1 VSHHSD
7 CAKDGDLFA
16 ENAQLRADLATSH
29 ARVKQLEADLEEM
42 TEKWERACDHASHQ
56 ELLKMQA
63 EGPKLEQLW
72 RKAEELTEL
81 LRSSPCKSCA
91 SARAE
96 LRTLTE
102 AWALRELTLPHPQYA
117 LEAHT
122 ASLPERVRALIRAGA
137 GKPIGECDRC
147 GKRAPLHCDRDK
159 YGVHRRTCC
168 PGWGCSAEKGD
179 ANRGE

>member
-1 VSHHSD
+1 MFIEEGCRVESE
-7 CAKDGDLFA
+7 LA
-16 ENAQLRADLATSH
+16 EH
-29 ARVKQLEADLEEM
+29 
-42 TEKWERACDHASHQ
+42 
-56 ELLKMQA
+56 
-63 EGPKLEQLW
+63 
-72 RKAEELTEL
+72 
-81 LRSSPCKSCA
+81 
-91 SARAE
+91 ARAE

-147 GKRAPLHCDRDK
+147 GKRAPLVCP
-159 YGVHRRTCC
+159 YTEPEGIGIGTAAVCC